1 MDKKR
6 EIIFFRNYFTDFF
19 NSQSEKVKDKI
30 DYVFF
35 LITTFD
41 RLPSKFFKYLKGTNG
56 LFEIRIEYESNVF
69 RIFCCLDEGKL
80 VVLFNGFQKKSA
92 KTPRKE
98 IDKALKIKKEYFD
111 FKRKNK

>member
-6 EIIFFRNYFTDFF
+6 EIIFFKNYFYDFF

-41 RLPSKFFKYLKGTNG
+41 RLPSKFFKHLKGTDG
-56 LFEIRIEYESNVF
+56 LFEIRIEFESNIF

-80 VVLFNGFQKKSA
+80 VVLFNGFQKK
-92 KTPRKE
+92 
-98 IDKALKIKKEYFD
+98 IG
-111 FKRKNK
+111 KNTAQRN